1 MSAPRAIVIGCSAGG
16 MRALKEVLSKLR
28 SDVGAPILA
37 VCHTGSED
45 VTTLCELI
53 GASSNVP
60 VREARERCRA
70 HDNTVYIAP
79 GGYHLLVEYGG
90 RMSLSVD
97 ERVAF
102 ARPAIDV
109 LFESAADVYGHELV
123 GIVMTGANHDGAQG
137 LLRIRQRRGIAIV
150 QEPLDAEAS
159 AMPQAALDLAGADHC
174 VPLRGI
180 APLLNRLCER

>member
-1 MSAPRAIVIGCSAGG
+1 MRIGLVTDSLGHLDRASMLDAAANLG
-16 MRALKEVLSKLR
+16 L
-28 SDVGAPILA
+28 PIFT

-53 GASSNVP
+53 GAASTLP
-60 VREARERCRA
+60 VLEARERHLA
-70 HDNTVYIAP
+70 DDNTVYIAP
-79 GGYHLLVEYGG
+79 GGYHLLVEQGG
-90 RMSLSVD
+90 RMTLSVD

-109 LFESAADVYGHELV
+109 LFESAADVYGSGLV
-123 GIVMTGANHDGAQG
+123 GIVMTGANHDGAHG
-137 LLRIRQRRGIAIV
+137 LQRIRKNRGIAIV